1 MYPRAITGGGVS
13 IFLHPIILNVSAIA
27 VDLSTIEIGIAQRR
41 KNHFPNEI
49 HGGTEKQKKSE
60 NLKKKATIA
69 ADLAAEEFSGDADVF
84 GSSGAKPGSA

>member
-13 IFLHPIILNVSAIA
+13 IFLHSIILNVSAIA

-41 KNHFPNEI
+41 KNHFQNEI
-49 HGGTEKQKKSE
+49 HGGTEKH
-60 NLKKKATIA
+60 LKKNATIA